1 MYYETELY
9 HHGIKGQKW
18 GVRRFQNP
26 DGSYTKA
33 GLNRRNDGVPRS
45 TERTA
50 KKDAKEYARAKMY
63 YGEGAGT
70 RRKLIN
76 NTIKERSKDPAYKE
90 RLDYYISKQNMADH
104 AAKARSERHRND
116 VKNAVSKTGRGL
128 LNAATGNIGRAS
140 AGAAALYMAAHYTG
154 LDRKVAEYG
163 RQTINNIPNIVANA
177 GKKYMDYKMM
187 HKVF

>member
-1 MYYETELY
+1 MFYESELY

-18 GVRRFQNP
+18 GIRRFQNA

-33 GLNRRNDGVPRS
+33 GLNRRNSVPRS

-76 NTIKERSKDPAYKE
+76 NTIKERSKDPVYKE

-116 VKNAVSKTGRGL
+116 VKNTVSKTGRGL
-128 LNAATGNIGRAS
+128 INAATGNIGRAS
-140 AGAAALYMAAHYTG
+140 AGAAVLYMAAHYTG
-154 LDRKVAEYG
+154 IDRKVAEYG
-163 RQTINNIPNIVANA
+163 HQAINNIPNIVANA